1 MKYNYFFV
9 SSCDGKTNCVIRSF
23 CKLFNEKYDNVYEE
37 LNNISKELKC
47 DSFNDVLVFETYMKR
62 HNTNLI
68 KYGKDIR
75 IKDLK
80 LDNGEYIIFCW
91 DKKNFYHIVS
101 IIDNN
106 LYDNDDKCLG
116 LYTIKIY
123 KKNV

>member
-9 SSCDGKTNCVIRSF
+9 SSSDGKTNCVIRSF

-47 DSFNDVLVFETYMKR
+47 NSFNDVLVFETYMKR
-62 HNTNLI
+62 HNTTLI

-91 DKKNFYHIVS
+91 DKKNFYHMVS

-106 LYDNDDKCLG
+106 LYDNDDKCLE